1 MKSYDLITPEGT
13 RDLLYGECA
22 ARRGAEETLRGIFL
36 SHGYSEVITPALEFY
51 DVFNNKTRNIR
62 QESMYKL
69 TDEKG
74 RLMAL
79 RPDSTLPIARIMA
92 TRLRG
97 CTLPLKLFYSQ
108 NIYRAN
114 PKMSG
119 RDDEITQ
126 SGIEIIGG
134 EKKRSDLEAL
144 SLAAQ
149 ALDLFGSK
157 EVRLE
162 LGDNGFYKFLIRE
175 LGIEDDESVRVLIK
189 NKNTPELERLLEAYF
204 GTDKEKAAKMLLG
217 LPKLF
222 GAGEV
227 FEKADA
233 LLDYPEL
240 KARLA
245 ELKQTYDALCEL
257 ERGDRITVDLGL
269 VNKADYYTGIIFRGY
284 IEEYGQAVISGGRYD
299 TLIGSFGIEEV
310 AAVGFAANI
319 NAIAAAVHKNVKL
332 KAPDVLVYARDGC
345 LTDGIRHCRS
355 LAQSGLIA
363 EYYDGEDEQAARE
376 YAKSRG
382 ITRIDV
388 IGAEQSGA
396 KAK

>member
-13 RDLLYGECA
+13 RDLLYEECA
-22 ARRGAEETLRGIFL
+22 ARRSAEETLRRIFI

-51 DVFNNKTRNIR
+51 DVFNNKTRSIR

-74 RLMAL
+74 RLMSL
-79 RPDSTLPIARIMA
+79 RPDSTLPIARIVA

-97 CTLPLKLFYSQ
+97 SALPLKLFYSQ
-108 NIYRAN
+108 NIYRSN

-134 EKKRSDLEAL
+134 GKKRSDLEAL

-149 ALDLFGSK
+149 VLDSFDSG

-162 LGDNGFYKFLIRE
+162 IGDNGFYKFLIKE
-175 LGIEDDESVRVLIK
+175 LGIEDDETIRVLIK
-189 NKNTPELERLLEAYF
+189 NKNTPELESVLAEF
-204 GTDKEKAAKMLLG
+204 NGTDKEQAAKMLLS
-217 LPKLF
+217 LPGLF

-227 FEKADA
+227 FEQAER
-233 LLDYPEL
+233 LFDYPEL
-240 KARLA
+240 KSNLA
-245 ELKQTYDALCEL
+245 QLKETYDALCKL
-257 ERGDRITVDLGL
+257 EPADRITVDLGL

-299 TLIGSFGIEEV
+299 TLIGSFGGEEI

-319 NAIAAAVHKNVKL
+319 NAIAAALTGKVQTRK
-332 KAPDVLVYARDGC
+332 PEVLVFAEEGH
-345 LTDGIRHCRS
+345 LTDGIRYCNDLSKKGH
-355 LAQSGLIA
+355 IA
-363 EYYDGEDEQAARE
+363 EYFDGETFDEAKK
-376 YAKSRG
+376 YAEQRG
-382 ITRIDV
+382 ITRVDV
-388 IGAEQSGA
+388 VGANGA
-396 KAK
+396 GK